1 MSKCRAVKF
10 AAALFASL
18 LALPAAAHEHGEQW
32 TLANE
37 YPATSLAGEGD
48 EFFAKEVA
56 DLTQGHVSIVTMP
69 DAKMGY
75 KSREQL
81 AAVAQ
86 GKVAMADTFGG
97 ALGGEEPI
105 FGLSSLPFAASGI
118 AGARALYNAAH
129 PYYEKAFERHHQ
141 KLLYATPWPPSGLWS
156 KEPMVELAGY
166 AGLRVRTYDSTG
178 AFLFS
183 RLGAKPVMISY
194 ADLGPKL
201 ANGEVNAVLSSGD
214 GGAARSFW
222 DYLPRFTQLDYAIP
236 LSFTTVNYERWISL
250 DDKERAA
257 VLLAA
262 QRTEAR
268 VWKALEARVAE
279 NYARM
284 REHGVTIDT
293 QVSPA
298 LAARLRAEA
307 AMALRQWA
315 QSVGPEAREILEQ
328 R

>member
-1 MSKCRAVKF
+1 MRRIAAIVAVL
-10 AAALFASL
+10 A
-18 LALPAAAHEHGEQW
+18 ALPAAAHEHGEQW

-48 EFFAKEVA
+48 EFFAREVA
-56 DLTQGHVSIVTMP
+56 GLSEGRISIVTMP

-86 GKVAMADTFGG
+86 GRVAMADSFGG
-97 ALGGEEPI
+97 ALAADEPI
-105 FGLSSLPFAASGI
+105 FALSSLPFAASGI
-118 AGARALYNAAH
+118 AGARALYDAAR
-129 PYYEKAFERHHQ
+129 PFYESAFARHHQ
-141 KLLYATPWPPSGLWS
+141 KLLYASPWPPSGLWS
-156 KEPMVELAGY
+156 KEAADTLPAY
-166 AGLRVRTYDSTG
+166 AGLRIRTYDSTG
-178 AFLFS
+178 SFLFA
-183 RLGAKPVMISY
+183 RLGAHPVMVSY
-194 ADLGPKL
+194 ADLAPKL
-201 ANGEVNAVLSSGD
+201 ASGEVGAVLSSGD
-214 GGAARSFW
+214 GGAARKFW

-236 LSFTTVNYERWISL
+236 LSFTTVNYDRWISL

-257 VLLAA
+257 ILLAA

-268 VWKALEARVAE
+268 VWKALELRVEE

-307 AMALRQWA
+307 ALALREWA
-315 QSVGPEAREILEQ
+315 QSVGPDAREILE
-328 R
+328 RR

>member
-1 MSKCRAVKF
+1 MSSVKF
-10 AAALFASL
+10 ATALFAL
-18 LALPAAAHEHGEQW
+18 LFAAPAAAHEHGEQW

-37 YPATSLAGEGD
+37 YPATSLSGEGD

-69 DAKMGY
+69 DARMGY

-86 GKVAMADTFGG
+86 GKVAMADSFGG
-97 ALGGEEPI
+97 ALSGEEPI

-118 AGARALYNAAH
+118 AGARALYDAAH
-129 PYYEKAFERHHQ
+129 PFYESAFARHHQ

-156 KEPMVELAGY
+156 KEAADTLPAY
-166 AGLRVRTYDSTG
+166 SGLRVRAYDSTG
-178 AFLFS
+178 AFLFA
-183 RLGAKPVMISY
+183 RLGAQPVVVSY
-194 ADLGPKL
+194 AELGPRL
-201 ANGEVNAVLSSGD
+201 ASGEVNAVLSSGD
-214 GGAARSFW
+214 GGAARKFW

-236 LSFTTVNYERWISL
+236 LSFTTVNYDRWVSL

-257 VLLAA
+257 ILLAA

-268 VWKALEARVAE
+268 VWKALEARVQE

-307 AMALRQWA
+307 AHALRQWA
-315 QSVGPEAREILEQ
+315 QSVGPDAREILE
-328 R
+328 RR

>member
-1 MSKCRAVKF
+1 MKF
-10 AAALFASL
+10 AAALFA
-18 LALPAAAHEHGEQW
+18 ALVAIPAAAHEHGEQW

-56 DLTQGHVSIVTMP
+56 DLTEGHVSIVTMP
-69 DAKMGY
+69 DARMGY

-86 GKVAMADTFGG
+86 GRIPMADSFAG
-97 ALGGEEPI
+97 ALGAEEPI
-105 FGLSSLPFAASGI
+105 FALSSLPFASSGI
-118 AGARALYNAAH
+118 AGARALYDAAR
-129 PYYEKAFERHHQ
+129 PFYETTFERHHQ

-156 KEPMVELAGY
+156 KEPVDTLAAY
-166 AGLRVRTYDSTG
+166 AGLRLRAYDSTG
-178 AFLFS
+178 AALFG
-183 RLGAKPVMISY
+183 RLGAQPVVVSY
-194 ADLGPKL
+194 ADLAPKL
-201 ANGEVNAVLSSGD
+201 ASGEVNAVLSSGD

-222 DYLPRFTQLDYAIP
+222 DHLPRFTQLDYAIP
-236 LSFTTVNYERWISL
+236 LSFTTVNKDRWISL

-257 VLLAA
+257 ILLAA

-268 VWKALEARVAE
+268 VWKALEVRVEE

-284 REHGVTIDT
+284 RQHGVTIET
-293 QVSPA
+293 QVPAA

-307 AMALRQWA
+307 SQSLRQWS
-315 QSVGPEAREILEQ
+315 QSVGPEAREILE
-328 R
+328 RR

>member
-1 MSKCRAVKF
+1 MSSVKPT
-10 AAALFASL
+10 AAFLSL
-18 LALPAAAHEHGEQW
+18 LLAFSAAAHEHGEQW

-37 YPATSLAGEGD
+37 YPATSLSGEGD
-48 EFFAKEVA
+48 ELFAKEVA

-86 GKVAMADTFGG
+86 GKLAMADTFGG
-97 ALGGEEPI
+97 ALSADEPI

-118 AGARALYNAAH
+118 SGARELYNAAH
-129 PYYEKAFERHHQ
+129 PFYEQAFARHHQ

-156 KEPMVELAGY
+156 KDKVDTLPAY

-183 RLGAKPVMISY
+183 RLGAKPILVSY
-194 ADLGPKL
+194 SELPAKL
-201 ANGEVNAVLSSGD
+201 ASGEVTAVLSSGD

-222 DYLPRFTQLDYAIP
+222 DHLTRFTQLDYAIP
-236 LSFTTVNYERWISL
+236 LSFTTVNYDRWVSL

-257 VLLAA
+257 ILLAA

-268 VWKALEARVAE
+268 VWKALEARVEE

-307 AMALRQWA
+307 AQALRQWA
-315 QSVGPEAREILEQ
+315 QSVGPDAREILE
-328 R
+328 RR

>member
-1 MSKCRAVKF
+1 MKLPA
-10 AAALFASL
+10 ALAALF

-37 YPATSLAGEGD
+37 YPASSLPGEGD

-81 AAVAQ
+81 SAVAQ

-97 ALGGEEPI
+97 ALGGDEPI
-105 FGLSSLPFAASGI
+105 FALSSLPFAASGI

-129 PYYEKAFERHHQ
+129 PFYEKAFERHHQ

-156 KEPMVELAGY
+156 KEPMVELAAY
-166 AGLRVRTYDSTG
+166 SGLRVRTYDSTG

-183 RLGAKPVMISY
+183 RLGAKPMMVSY

-201 ANGEVNAVLSSGD
+201 ASGEVNAVLSSGD

-236 LSFTTVNYERWISL
+236 LSFTTVNYDRWISL